1 MNKIPFGTCDAIL
14 YVNMFHYFKTPYII
28 CMVFFSK
35 IIYNIYIYILD
46 PIFLS
51 HVVSTI
57 FASDLPV
64 VEFDDY
70 KFKYWFELE
79 NKEKPN
85 VCHRLRV
92 RYVAL

>member
-1 MNKIPFGTCDAIL
+1 M
-14 YVNMFHYFKTPYII
+14 Y
-28 CMVFFSK
+28 VFFSK
-35 IIYNIYIYILD
+35 IIYNINIYVR
-46 PIFLS
+46 PYFLS

-79 NKEKPN
+79 IHLKMRGQMLATDCE
-85 VCHRLRV
+85 
-92 RYVAL
+92 